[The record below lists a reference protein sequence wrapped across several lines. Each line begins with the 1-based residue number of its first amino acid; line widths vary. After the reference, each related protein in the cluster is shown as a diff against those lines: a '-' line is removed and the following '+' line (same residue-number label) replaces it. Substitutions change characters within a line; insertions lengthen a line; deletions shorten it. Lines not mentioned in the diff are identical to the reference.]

1 MFRNVKRSVCPV
13 TAGRI
18 CGSGKMLANEQQFK
32 VGNFEWILNYGDIEK
47 YINESME
54 MLSESSE
61 SCSFKSL
68 VVGCG
73 TSKLSE
79 W

>member
-1 MFRNVKRSVCPV
+1 
-13 TAGRI
+13 
-18 CGSGKMLANEQQFK
+18 MLANEQQFK